1 MAYFGN
7 FLLPKICLTS
17 EAVWNIVESMNDKK
31 LQTFDQPEVLIAL
44 KIVEKVI
51 YKDQNMINAL
61 YKDKKFI
68 KALGK

>member
-1 MAYFGN
+1 M
-7 FLLPKICLTS
+7 
-17 EAVWNIVESMNDKK
+17 ESTNDKK